1 MNGLNNSMIKSE
13 IMNKMIRELL
23 VALMVFVTCFSL
35 AASGTAPDEETLSQ
49 VNKMM
54 SERKFAEAIPL
65 LEQVL
70 AKEPLNA
77 DASFKLGLCYYF
89 SPDQKNLALG
99 HFRNAM
105 GNINAKYAFNNP
117 KTSNAPVDIYFF
129 LGEAFLNNHMPDS
142 ALFYYIKYRNRVK
155 EESPFDLDMRINWC
169 ANAMKEMSTPL
180 NVSIENLG
188 NNINTKYY
196 EKHPVVTLDNSVLFF
211 SSNRPADNE
220 RRQNEDIY
228 YSIKTAGGNWTR
240 PVYFQ
245 HNSDKNEYPACLSVD
260 GRMLIMAREVKD
272 NYDLFYSL
280 FENGQWTKPVPFGSP
295 VNSSSNETGAS
306 LSKDGNT
313 LFFASDR
320 SGGFGKFDIYLS
332 RKSSGGKWNSP
343 MNMGEQINTADNEA
357 YPAIHP
363 EGQVIYF
370 SSDGYIEQS
379 MGGFDIF
386 YSTLD
391 QNNNWSRSVHM
402 KYPVNTTR
410 DDVDYKIASGGKR
423 YYTSLTD
430 FNSFDVVEIAGQQD
444 NTDNADFGAGTS
456 SLFSELNV
464 MEVMEVEKEV
474 EKEVQVTD
482 VVEVQTEVEKEVQVV
497 ETVEVEKEPDPSNFS
512 LESVNLEA
520 IDSTA
525 RELLIQKVKEY
536 YSERI
541 GIDKSVIFKTIYFSF
556 NSAELL
562 MLSKNELRV
571 LVEYL
576 RENPT
581 IKVEVIGHTDITG
594 NWDVNLNV
602 SRERA
607 GSVYRFLLENKIAH
621 NRIIYYGKGSA
632 APIASNITI
641 DGRAKNRRVEILLL
655 K

>member
-1 MNGLNNSMIKSE
+1 MIKSE
-13 IMNKMIRELL
+13 IMNRIIRIVLVFVMLL
-23 VALMVFVTCFSL
+23 VTCFSEAGKAPGDATL
-35 AASGTAPDEETLSQ
+35 AQ
-49 VNKMM
+49 INKLM
-54 SERKFAEAIPL
+54 SEKKFAEAIPL

-70 AKEPLNA
+70 AKEPANA

-89 SPDQKNLALG
+89 SPDQRNLALG

-105 GNINAKYAFNNP
+105 GNINAKYEFNNL

-155 EESPFDLDMRINWC
+155 EMSPFDLDMRMNWC

-188 NNINTKYY
+188 NNVNTKYY

-220 RRQNEDIY
+220 KEQNEDIY
-228 YSIKTAGGNWTR
+228 YAIKTAGGSWTR

-245 HNSDKNEYPACLSVD
+245 HNTAKNEYPVCLSVD
-260 GRMLIMAREVKD
+260 GKMLILSREEKD
-272 NYDLFYSL
+272 NYDLYYSL
-280 FENGQWTKPVPFGSP
+280 FENGQWTKPVTMGSP
-295 VNSSSNETGAS
+295 VNSSSGETGAS
-306 LSKDGNT
+306 LSKDGNA
-313 LFFASDR
+313 LYFSSDR
-320 SGGFGKFDIYLS
+320 SGGYGKFDIYLS
-332 RKSSGGKWNSP
+332 RKSSGGKWSSP
-343 MNMGEQINTADNEA
+343 INMGEQINTADNEA
-357 YPAIHP
+357 YPTIHP

-370 SSDGYIEQS
+370 SSDGYIEQN

-391 QNNNWSRSVHM
+391 QNNKWSTPIHM

-444 NTDNADFGAGTS
+444 NIEIADFGTGTS
-456 SLFSELNV
+456 GLFSELNV

-497 ETVEVEKEPDPSNFS
+497 ETVEVEKEADPSNFS
-512 LESVNLEA
+512 LETVNLEA

-525 RELLIQKVKEY
+525 RELLIQKVKDY

-576 RENPT
+576 LENPT
-581 IKVEVIGHTDITG
+581 VKVEVIGHTDITG

-607 GSVYRFLLENKIAH
+607 GSVYRFLLDNKIAH

>member
-1 MNGLNNSMIKSE
+1 MIKSE
-13 IMNKMIRELL
+13 IMNEMIRKMLIVLMML
-23 VALMVFVTCFSL
+23 VAGLS
-35 AASGTAPDEETLSQ
+35 SGAFPAAPDDMTFTQ
-49 VNKMM
+49 VNKLMAD
-54 SERKFAEAIPL
+54 RKFSEAIPL
-65 LEQVL
+65 LEQIL
-70 AKEPLNA
+70 AKEPSNA
-77 DASFKLGLCYYF
+77 DASFKLGLCYYS
-89 SPDQKNLALG
+89 SPDQRHKALA

-105 GNINAKYAFNNP
+105 GNISLKYSFRDT

-142 ALFYYIKYRNRVK
+142 ALFYYIKYKNRVK
-155 EESPFDLDMRINWC
+155 EESPFDLDMRMNWC

-180 NVSIENLG
+180 NVSIENPG
-188 NNINTKYY
+188 NNINTKFY

-220 RRQNEDIY
+220 KEQNEDIY
-228 YSIKTAGGNWTR
+228 YAIKTAGGTWNK

-245 HNSDKNEYPACLSVD
+245 FNTPKNEYPVCLSVD
-260 GRMLIMAREVKD
+260 GRMLILSREEKD

-280 FENGQWTKPVPFGSP
+280 FENGQWTKPVTMGSP
-295 VNSSSNETGAS
+295 VNSSSNETGAN

-332 RKSSGGKWNSP
+332 RKSSGGKWSSP

-357 YPAIHP
+357 SPAIHP

-386 YSTLD
+386 YSTRD
-391 QNNNWSRSVHM
+391 QNNKWSNPVHM

-430 FNSFDVVEIAGQQD
+430 FNSFDVVEILGQQD
-444 NTDNADFGAGTS
+444 NSDLDFSAGTS

-497 ETVEVEKEPDPSNFS
+497 ETVEVEKEPDPSDFS

-525 RELLIQKVKEY
+525 RELLIQKVKDY

-576 RENPT
+576 RENPA

-632 APIASNITI
+632 APMASNNTM

>member
-1 MNGLNNSMIKSE
+1 MND
-13 IMNKMIRELL
+13 MIRKILIVLMML
-23 VALMVFVTCFSL
+23 VTGLS
-35 AASGTAPDEETLSQ
+35 SGAFIAAPDDVTFTQ
-49 VNKMM
+49 VNKLMA
-54 SERKFAEAIPL
+54 ERKFTEAIPL
-65 LEQVL
+65 LEQIL
-70 AKEPLNA
+70 AKDPSNA
-77 DASFKLGLCYYF
+77 DASFKLGLCYYS
-89 SPDQKNLALG
+89 SPDQRHKALA

-105 GNINAKYAFNNP
+105 GNISQKYSFRDT

-142 ALFYYIKYRNRVK
+142 ALFYYIKYKNRVK
-155 EESPFDLDMRINWC
+155 EDSPFDLDMRINWC
-169 ANAMKEMSTPL
+169 ANAMKEMSSPL

-188 NNINTKYY
+188 NTINTVYY
-196 EKHPVVTLDNSVLFF
+196 EKNPVVTLDNSVLFF

-220 RRQNEDIY
+220 KKQNEDIY

-245 HNSDKNEYPACLSVD
+245 HNTDQNEYPACVSVD
-260 GRMLIMAREVKD
+260 GRMLILAREMKD

-280 FENGQWTKPVPFGSP
+280 FENSEWTKPLSLGSP

-320 SGGFGKFDIYLS
+320 SGGFGKSDIYQS
-332 RKSSGGKWNSP
+332 RKTAGGKWSSP
-343 MNMGEQINTADNEA
+343 VNLGAQINTPGNEA

-363 EGQVIYF
+363 EGQIIYF
-370 SSDGYIEQS
+370 SSDGYIEQN
-379 MGGFDIF
+379 MGGLDIF
-386 YSTLD
+386 YSTLG
-391 QNNNWSRSVHM
+391 QNNMWSLPVHL

-410 DDVDYKIASGGKR
+410 DDVQYKIASGGKR
-423 YYTSLTD
+423 YYTLLTD

-444 NTDNADFGAGTS
+444 NNDFADFSSGTS
-456 SLFSELNV
+456 TLFSELNV

-474 EKEVQVTD
+474 EKEVAVTD
-482 VVEVQTEVEKEVQVV
+482 ILEVQTEVEKEVQVV
-497 ETVEVEKEPDPSNFS
+497 ETVEVEKEADPADFS

-525 RELLIQKVKEY
+525 RELLIQKVKDY

-541 GIDKSVIFKTIYFSF
+541 GIDNSVIFKTIYFSF

-576 RENPT
+576 LENPAV
-581 IKVEVIGHTDITG
+581 KVEVIGHTDITG

-607 GSVYRFLLENKIAH
+607 GSVYRFLLDNKIAH

-632 APIASNITI
+632 APVASNNTI
-641 DGRAKNRRVEILLL
+641 DGRARNRRVEILLL

>member
-1 MNGLNNSMIKSE
+1 
-13 IMNKMIRELL
+13 MIRKISA
-23 VALMVFVTCFSL
+23 VLMVIVTCLSPG
-35 AASGTAPDEETLSQ
+35 AYSSAPDDATFTQ
-49 VNKMM
+49 VNKLMTD
-54 SERKFAEAIPL
+54 RKFTEAIPL
-65 LEQVL
+65 LEQIL
-70 AKEPLNA
+70 AKNPSNA
-77 DASFKLGLCYYF
+77 DASFKLGLCYFF
-89 SPDQKNLALG
+89 SPDKKNLALS

-105 GNINAKYAFNNP
+105 GNINQKYSFNDI
-117 KTSNAPVDIYFF
+117 KTNTAPVDIYFF

-142 ALFYYIKYRNRVK
+142 ALFYYIKYKNRVK
-155 EESPFDLDMRINWC
+155 QDSPFDLDIRINWC

-188 NNINTKYY
+188 NTINTNYY

-211 SSNRPADNE
+211 SSNRPIDDGKA
-220 RRQNEDIY
+220 QNMDIY
-228 YSIKTAGGNWTR
+228 YSIKSSAGNWTR

-245 HNSDKNEYPACLSVD
+245 HNTGKDEYPVCLSVD
-260 GRMLIMAREVKD
+260 GKMLVLAREEKG
-272 NYDLFYSL
+272 NYDLFYSF
-280 FENGQWTKPVPFGSP
+280 FENGQWTRPVSFGSP

-320 SGGFGKFDIYLS
+320 SGGFGRFDIYQS
-332 RKSSGGKWNSP
+332 RKNAGGKWSSP
-343 MNMGEQINTADNEA
+343 VNLGGQINTPDNEI

-363 EGQVIYF
+363 EGQVLYF

-379 MGGFDIF
+379 MGGYDIF
-386 YSTLD
+386 YSTLE
-391 QNNNWSRSVHM
+391 QNTWSKPVHM

-410 DDVDYKIASGGKR
+410 DDVHYKIASGGKR
-423 YYTSLTD
+423 YYTLLTD

-444 NTDNADFGAGTS
+444 NNDLADFSAAAS

-474 EKEVQVTD
+474 EKEVAVTD
-482 VVEVQTEVEKEVQVV
+482 ILEVQTEVEKEVQVI
-497 ETVEVEKEPDPSNFS
+497 ETVEVEKKADPTDFS

-525 RELLIQKVKEY
+525 RELLIRKVKDY

-541 GIDKSVIFKTIYFSF
+541 GLDKSVIFKTIYFSF

-621 NRIIYYGKGSA
+621 NRIIFYGKGSA
-632 APIASNITI
+632 DPIANNNTI